1 MNFQPGNALLEQLPQ
16 GDLQRL
22 QPFLQLVSLEK
33 DQVVCEQDGPVAF
46 FYFPIT
52 AVVTFS
58 IQISDGFH
66 TDVALADCTS
76 MFPLSVV
83 ADNHCLLC
91 VRGLISGLAY
101 RMPVDVL
108 RQEFSRG
115 QAFTKLVVRAMRNLL
130 AQLSLSSACFRRHS
144 TRQILAKLLLIALQY
159 RSDDELEITHGE
171 IADIVGVRRE
181 AITLSLKQLED
192 NGVLQCTRGKVRL
205 LDRPALERQACGCY
219 RLRNGLTMFQRLLV

>member
-83 ADNHCLLC
+83 ADNHCCC
-91 VRGLISGLAY
+91 VCEG
-101 RMPVDVL
+101 
-108 RQEFSRG
+108 
-115 QAFTKLVVRAMRNLL
+115 
-130 AQLSLSSACFRRHS
+130 
-144 TRQILAKLLLIALQY
+144 
-159 RSDDELEITHGE
+159 
-171 IADIVGVRRE
+171 
-181 AITLSLKQLED
+181 
-192 NGVLQCTRGKVRL
+192 
-205 LDRPALERQACGCY
+205 
-219 RLRNGLTMFQRLLV
+219 